1 MYLFLTSNIF
11 IEKFTHVWA
20 IFFMEMSRCKRGNL
34 LCDVFVYRIWRF
46 CINFYLF
53 YLLSFDF
60 SYVFFQMDMFNAF
73 GNYIF
78 YEFKVIHHSWTF
90 EVVCC
95 RSNCKLPT
103 ELFVTWMFSDDYS
116 WRNLQINA
124 SVTTSSFLNFG
135 DLLQKK
141 YALRKVWGWPK
152 YFRKNQMETMKSTK
166 SVIFYFFLTSNIFIE
181 EFTHA
186 WVIFVMIISRLKRGN
201 PLRDRLQTAIDRLR
215 NGYNYMA
222 LSLSCS
228 SKWIWVTLKSRV
240 VIPPH

>member
-1 MYLFLTSNIF
+1 MKHLKWSAVVQIVSCRQNCLLLECFRMISLGGIYRSTPLWLLLLFWILEI
-11 IEKFTHVWA
+11 
-20 IFFMEMSRCKRGNL
+20 C
-34 LCDVFVYRIWRF
+34 
-46 CINFYLF
+46 
-53 YLLSFDF
+53 
-60 SYVFFQMDMFNAF
+60 
-73 GNYIF
+73 
-78 YEFKVIHHSWTF
+78 FK
-90 EVVCC
+90 
-95 RSNCKLPT
+95 
-103 ELFVTWMFSDDYS
+103 
-116 WRNLQINA
+116 
-124 SVTTSSFLNFG
+124 
-135 DLLQKK
+135 KK

-152 YFRKNQMETMKSTK
+152 YFRKNQVETMNSTK
-166 SVIFYFFLTSNIFIE
+166 NVIFSLFLTSNIFIE